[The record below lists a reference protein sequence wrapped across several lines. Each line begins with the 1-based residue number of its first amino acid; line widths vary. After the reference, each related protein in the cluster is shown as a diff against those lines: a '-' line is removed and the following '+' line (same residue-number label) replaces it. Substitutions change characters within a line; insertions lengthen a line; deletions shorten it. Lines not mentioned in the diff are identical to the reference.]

1 MAMSLSY
8 EALIWEMFGGNYYD
22 YDETKER
29 KKRLRAQ
36 PGKLTKN
43 EVQELAKIDRSRNSI
58 VHGGAE
64 SSDTRR
70 GDMVSSVPS
79 VTNLPNAYQQNHG
92 ALERILKKIYG
103 VSN

>member
-1 MAMSLSY
+1 MSLSY

-64 SSDTRR
+64 SSDIRR
-70 GDMVSSVPS
+70 GDMASSVPS